1 MGRYL
6 SGVRIR
12 FEWGFFCVTR
22 GKMKKA
28 SVVMIQ
34 PQPLHHPS
42 GRRRVKRTRA
52 SIESIGTDL
61 SCLRGAKRTYNTSC
75 VVLHSYLTPMVR
87 TSYRVAA
94 AVNVHAIPSPPPL

>member
-1 MGRYL
+1 
-6 SGVRIR
+6 
-12 FEWGFFCVTR
+12 
-22 GKMKKA
+22 MKNA
-28 SVVMIQ
+28 SVVANH
-34 PQPLHHPS
+34 PQHLHHPS

-87 TSYRVAA
+87 TCYRVAA
-94 AVNVHAIPSPPPL
+94 AVNFHAIPSPAAFIRTNARGLPEPLQ